1 MSIGTLW
8 PTLVELLRLDLL
20 GAVLLAV
27 VCGGAVGLERELRGK
42 AAGLRTNI
50 LICVGA
56 TLFTQLSIDLADVSG
71 DPGRLAAQIV
81 SGIGF
86 IGAGTIL
93 HSRGAVTGLTS
104 AATIWVVAAIGVAL
118 GSGAVLEGVGVTLL
132 MLFVLRGLGWFEGQV
147 RRQATEAT
155 ISVEVPSG
163 DDQIARV
170 EETVRSCG
178 LEIADMHALPARE
191 GRTMVTVTVRGKTHQ
206 HDEVRL
212 RLLRAT
218 SSYRLSINE

>member
-1 MSIGTLW
+1 M
-8 PTLVELLRLDLL
+8 LRLDLL

-56 TLFTQLSIDLADVSG
+56 TLFTQLSIEIPSAGG
-71 DPGRLAAQIV
+71 DPGRIAAQIV
-81 SGIGF
+81 TGVGF

-118 GSGAVLEGVGVTLL
+118 GAGAVLEGVGVTLL
-132 MLFVLRGLGWFEGQV
+132 LIFVLRGLGWVEGLV
-147 RRQATEAT
+147 RRSATEAT
-155 ISVEVPSG
+155 VSVEVPSEPE
-163 DDQIARV
+163 QV
-170 EETVRSCG
+170 ERIEGILRECG
-178 LEIADMHALPARE
+178 LDIVDLRGEPARD
-191 GRTMVTVTVRGKTHQ
+191 GRILLSATVRGKSHQ
-206 HDEVRL
+206 HDQARL
-212 RLLRAT
+212 ALLRAT
-218 SSYRLSINE
+218 RTYRLSVSE